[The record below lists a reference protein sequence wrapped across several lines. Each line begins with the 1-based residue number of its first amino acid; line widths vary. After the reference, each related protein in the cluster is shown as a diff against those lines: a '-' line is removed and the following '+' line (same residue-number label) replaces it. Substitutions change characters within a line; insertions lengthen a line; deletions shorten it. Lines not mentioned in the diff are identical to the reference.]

1 MHYEVI
7 QQKLKK
13 QPFEPFEIVT
23 SSGDRYPVT
32 HPDRVLVT
40 QRSLVV
46 AVARKNSR
54 APIPQGYADVS
65 YLHVASLDPIQQNK
79 PSRRSA

>member
-1 MHYEVI
+1 MHYEAI
-7 QQKLKK
+7 QQKLRE

-23 SSGDRYPVT
+23 SSGDRYAVT

-54 APIPQGYADVS
+54 APVPQGYADVS
-65 YLHVASLDPIQQNK
+65 HLHIASLDPIRDHK
-79 PSRRSA
+79 PARRSA